1 MNSGDGFTRE
11 SDMARKENQRTT
23 TGGSKRG
30 QSAKSAGM
38 HREPSGGEEILSP
51 QGVSQARSGRGGGS
65 GGTATATLSITHEQ
79 IAERARQI
87 WEQHGRPQGEDERNW
102 REAERQLKREF
113 GVE

>member
-1 MNSGDGFTRE
+1 
-11 SDMARKENQRTT
+11 MARKESQKTT
-23 TGGSKRG
+23 TGGNKHSQG
-30 QSAKSAGM
+30 VKSAGT
-38 HREPSGGEEILSP
+38 HREPSGGEAILSP
-51 QGVSQARSGRGGGS
+51 PSVSQPRSERGRGS

-102 REAERQLKREF
+102 REAERQLQRES